1 MRLPTLTQKLGY
13 LWVHTNNSVD
23 EDSVEV
29 GMLLDDGASVSTV
42 DGIEAVSDFIKANI
56 KVKA

>member
-1 MRLPTLTQKLGY
+1 MRIPTLTKKLGY

-23 EDSVEV
+23 EDNVEV
-29 GMLLDDGASVSTV
+29 GMLLDDGVSVSTV
-42 DGIEAVSDFIKANI
+42 DGIEEVVDFIQTNI